1 MFCNQTS
8 LYTSLRTN
16 KACSRRN
23 VPERYDKKYLI
34 STKLFYRASMPRV
47 TTDTVIKARKR
58 FFSLRFWKRGF
69 DDGGNT
75 NSARKAWHV
84 LSYTKQWLNRRR
96 KPQAPMNKLKEA
108 EFWYMLQESFYWG
121 AELPKKS
128 QNMVK
133 LLN

>member
-58 FFSLRFWKRGF
+58 FFSLRF
-69 DDGGNT
+69 
-75 NSARKAWHV
+75 
-84 LSYTKQWLNRRR
+84 
-96 KPQAPMNKLKEA
+96 
-108 EFWYMLQESFYWG
+108 
-121 AELPKKS
+121 
-128 QNMVK
+128 
-133 LLN
+133 